1 MYLHEGITCLPAGQ
15 GAGMTPAVS
24 PPPEPGGGSGSAA
37 PDPQERDD
45 ATLHRELD
53 ELSGELRTCIPATTL
68 LLAFLLTV
76 PFASGFPAMDDR
88 QRASYF
94 VAFLSAAVALVLMLG
109 ESGYHRL
116 RGKPYDKG
124 VLVRTAGRQLVAA
137 LAFVGVAIAA
147 VVFLVTDILFG
158 PVIATGVTI
167 PLALLVVVTW
177 FGIPLVRRLRDDR
190 PLLHGTRAGPSGC

>member
-1 MYLHEGITCLPAGQ
+1 
-15 GAGMTPAVS
+15 MTPAV
-24 PPPEPGGGSGSAA
+24 PPAPESGGGGSGSDA

-76 PFASGFPAMDDR
+76 PFASGFPAMDGR
-88 QRASYF
+88 QRVSYF

-124 VLVRTAGRQLVAA
+124 VLVRTAGRQLIVA
-137 LAFVGVAIAA
+137 LGFVGVAISA

-158 PVIATGVTI
+158 PVIASGVAI
-167 PLALLVVVTW
+167 SLVLLVVVTW
-177 FGIPLVRRLRDDR
+177 FGIPLVRRRRDDR
-190 PLLHGTRAGPSGC
+190 PLLHRTRGTQRGC